1 MLVET
6 YLPYS
11 IPYQEF
17 NTNNLNLESD
27 WPTLKSKFQT
37 YILLDQ
43 LYFTRV
49 YILGSE
55 DPRTLAAKV
64 ELERVEN
71 ELKSA
76 GLPPFTK
83 TEAKQTRIDTV
94 VSETFPFLDPD
105 MPGTYLTESRQANNS
120 ATSYTQRMTP
130 SIYQF
135 SSSDR
140 DTRLTAYK
148 ALTEVDHNLANE
160 IINIFTLRTDY
171 MNKKSGSV
179 RNFFLEKDG
188 IDWSSI
194 FNNSSSNQLIQ
205 AYASY
210 NATKRA
216 ESLDVDSYGPHDV
229 FAEASTIGNRKP
241 IDSTNSNKTHDYTAT
256 AKKFLLHLGLEEI
269 SQKLI
274 SVSSKRTGGYLL
286 YVGKNWQPRPLIF
299 YSDSSGRKPG
309 SWKYHRM
316 CAHEA
321 GHAAAH
327 YVSSRASKP
336 LYTLRGIISEFPSLL
351 FENFFTDK
359 EALNLL
365 GFDEN
370 VEEAQR
376 YSLRK
381 LYPKLRYSEFEY
393 QLYQLAE
400 NGQLTVEGIGG
411 ACADVNSKYLGVQ
424 YDRSPV
430 DHTWQYLVSRQIL
443 HDPWFQM
450 RSYVVG
456 QILASAT
463 IEKLKEELGNQW
475 IGTDVFKQRFSK
487 LFEQLFQNGPFTTL
501 SDIEK
506 FLDINAIG
514 FFQCLLRK
522 ELDLEKK

>member
-1 MLVET
+1 MAVENR
-6 YLPYS
+6 LPYS
-11 IPYQEF
+11 VPYQVQSG
-17 NTNNLNLESD
+17 NPESD
-27 WPTLKSKFQT
+27 WLDLEPGFQT
-37 YILLDQ
+37 YALLDQ
-43 LYFTRV
+43 IYHARE
-49 YILGSE
+49 YILGSQ

-76 GLPPFTK
+76 RLPPF
-83 TEAKQTRIDTV
+83 AKIGVEQTRIDTV
-94 VSETFPFLDPD
+94 VSEAFPFFDPD
-105 MPGTYLTESRQANNS
+105 MPGTYLAESRQARNS

-130 SIYQF
+130 SFYQF
-135 SSSDR
+135 SSSDIC
-140 DTRLTAYK
+140 TRLTAYK
-148 ALTEVDHNLANE
+148 ALIEVDPNLANK
-160 IINIFTLRTDY
+160 IIDIFTFRTDY
-171 MNKKSGSV
+171 MNKKFGSV
-179 RNFFLEKDG
+179 RNFFWEKDG
-188 IDWSSI
+188 IDWSFI
-194 FNNSSSNQLIQ
+194 FDNCSNQQIQ

-210 NATKRA
+210 NAIKRA
-216 ESLDVDSYGPHDV
+216 KSLDVDRYGPHDV
-229 FAEASTIGNRKP
+229 YAEAVGSTIRNRKP
-241 IDSTNSNKTHDYTAT
+241 IDSTNSNKTQDYTAIV
-256 AKKFLLHLGLEEI
+256 KEFLLHLGLEEI

-274 SVSSKRTGGYLL
+274 SVPSKQTVGHLL

-309 SWKYHRM
+309 SWKYHSM

-321 GHAAAH
+321 GHAAAY
-327 YVSSRASKP
+327 YVCSRASKP
-336 LYTLRGIISEFPSLL
+336 LYALNGIVSEFPSLL

-359 EALNLL
+359 EALDLL
-365 GFDEN
+365 GFNEDVKE
-370 VEEAQR
+370 VQR

-381 LYPKLRYSEFEY
+381 LYSKLRYSEFEY
-393 QLYQLAE
+393 RLYQLAE
-400 NGQLTVEGIGG
+400 NRQLTVEGIGR
-411 ACADVNSKYLGVQ
+411 ANADVNLKYLGVQ

-430 DHTWQYLVSRQIL
+430 DHTWQYLVSTQIL
-443 HDPWFQM
+443 HDPWFKM

-506 FLDINAIG
+506 SLDINVIE